1 MSPTGRPKGPHFRYG
16 LGAKRQGS
24 PVSALLELRR
34 VSKRFVKTL
43 DTAARLANL
52 LGANAREEIVHAVD
66 QVDLAVQ
73 AGEVVGLVGE
83 SGCGKSTLGRLAVGL
98 LEPSAGTRL
107 WRGEEIAQ
115 LPASRCSARSS
126 SRSR

>member
-1 MSPTGRPKGPHFRYG
+1 
-16 LGAKRQGS
+16 
-24 PVSALLELRR
+24 VSALLELRGA
-34 VSKRFVKTL
+34 SKRFVKTL

-66 QVDLAVQ
+66 RVDLAVQ

-83 SGCGKSTLGRLAVGL
+83 SGCGKSTLGRLVVGL

-107 WRGEEIAQ
+107 WRG
-115 LPASRCSARSS
+115 
-126 SRSR
+126 